1 MKQRR
6 KSFFL
11 IVAFALVSVTLLA
24 QTRTVSGVV
33 TDQRSEPLVG
43 VTVKAKGA
51 NAATMT
57 DADGRYS
64 LNVPQNVTAL
74 EVTYIGYKTDEQR
87 ISGTTVNF
95 TLQEDATSLDEVVA
109 IGYQTVRRK
118 DLTGAVSSVAG
129 EALKKIPT
137 SSVQEAL
144 TGQLAGVQVTTSEG
158 SPDAQISIRVRG
170 GGSITQ
176 SNEPLYVVDGFPVSD
191 ISSIAPSDIET
202 IDVLKD
208 ASSAAIYGA
217 RGANGVII
225 ITTKSAKAGK
235 IQVNYNGYYGIS
247 KIANPLKRLDVQDYL
262 KWQYELSLLR
272 GSKSAYEKY
281 FGAYQDMDMYANYK
295 GIDWLDQLYGNTG
308 ETLNHNVSVSGG
320 SETINFTASYAHV
333 NNDAIMKNSSYNR
346 DNLSL
351 KLGIQSSKS
360 TKIDLSARYAN
371 TNILGA
377 GSTDGSRTA
386 VGMRDSRTKLAML
399 YSPIP
404 FKVVNLDDAE
414 DDMNDNLI
422 DPFVSLRDNDR
433 KQRREALNLAGGF
446 SWQIFE
452 NFTVRTEAGLDRYN
466 SKDTRFY
473 GPTSYNSR
481 NTANGTQ
488 GMPIITVANAW
499 RNIFRNTNT
508 INYDFKAL
516 LPETHSLNLIAGEET
531 ITGNSESLAN
541 IATDYPVEF
550 TFEDCIN
557 LTGQGKAQPFDNKF
571 GATDKLISY
580 FGRINYGY
588 HDRYLL
594 SASFRADGSSKFARE
609 HRWGYFPSVSA
620 AWRISEESFME
631 GIKDA
636 VSNLKIRAS
645 FGKAGNNEIPSGTMF
660 QDYNRTTSNT
670 GWLYNDNIWAPNQE
684 IMANPKLTWETTT
697 TRNVGLDFGLIKNR
711 LYGTFDFYWNTT
723 DNLLIRYPVTGSGY
737 KFQYMN
743 VGQTENKGFEA
754 TVNWIALDKKNYGL
768 NLSFNIGF
776 NKNKVNS
783 LGGLDQITTQ
793 SYWNSEVLDDYI
805 VKVGGQIGEMQGY
818 LSDGRYEVDDFAGY
832 DESTEKWILKDGQPT
847 YSDIL
852 DANIRPG
859 SIKLQD
865 KDGDGKI
872 TAADKRVIGNAN
884 PVHVG
889 GFSINGRL
897 YGFDLTAMF
906 NWSYGNQVYN
916 ANKIEYTS
924 SSKYNYRNMID
935 MMAAGNRWTN
945 LRPDGTLSTDLNEL
959 REMNKN
965 TTLWSPY
972 MKNFILTDWA
982 VEDASFLRLNTLTLG
997 YSLPD
1002 DVVRSV
1008 KLQQVRFYI
1017 SAYNVFCLTKYT
1029 GFDPEV
1035 STRSSSSDMPTPGV
1049 DYAAYPKSRQFLF
1062 GVNLTF

>member
-6 KSFFL
+6 KSVFL
-11 IVAFALVSVTLLA
+11 AVTLLLISVTLFA

-33 TDQRSEPLVG
+33 TDRQGEPLAG
-43 VTVKAKGA
+43 VTVKAKGTTT
-51 NAATMT
+51 ATMT
-57 DADGRYS
+57 DGSGHYS
-64 LNVPQNVTAL
+64 LNVPQNASAL
-74 EVTYIGYKTDEQR
+74 ESSYVGYKPAEQR
-87 ISGTTVNF
+87 ITGGVVNF
-95 TLQEDATSLDEVVA
+95 ALQEDVTSLDEVVA
-109 IGYQTVRRK
+109 IGYQSVRRK

-129 EALKKIPT
+129 DVLNKIPT

-176 SNEPLYVVDGFPVSD
+176 SNEPLYIVDGFPVSD

-208 ASSAAIYGA
+208 ASSSAIYGA

-235 IQVNYNGYYGIS
+235 IRVNYNGYYGIS
-247 KIANPLKRLDVQDYL
+247 KIANPLNRLNVQDYL

-272 GSKSAYEKY
+272 DSKSAYEKY
-281 FGAYQDMDMYANYK
+281 FGAYEDMDMYANYQ
-295 GIDWLDQLYGNTG
+295 GIDWLDQLYGNIGQTS
-308 ETLNHNVSVSGG
+308 NHNVSVSGG
-320 SETINFTASYAHV
+320 SETFNFTASYAHID
-333 NNDAIMKNSSYNR
+333 NSAIMTNSSFNR
-346 DNLSL
+346 DNLAL
-351 KLGIQSSKS
+351 KLGVKSSES

-371 TNILGA
+371 TGILGA
-377 GSTDGSRTA
+377 GSTDGSKTA
-386 VGMRDSRTKLAML
+386 VGMRDSRTKQAML

-404 FKVVNLDDAE
+404 FQVVNLDDAE

-422 DPFVSLRDNDR
+422 DPLVSLRDNDR
-433 KQRREALNLAGGF
+433 RQRREALNIAGGF
-446 SWQIFE
+446 SWEIFK
-452 NFTVRTEAGLDRYN
+452 NFTARTEVGLDRYN
-466 SKDTRFY
+466 GKDTRFY
-473 GPTSYNSR
+473 GTTSYNSR

-488 GMPIITVANAW
+488 GMPMITVTNAW
-499 RNIFRNTNT
+499 RNVFRNTNT

-516 LPETHSLNLIAGEET
+516 LPETHSLNMIAGEET
-531 ITGNSESLAN
+531 ITGNSETLTN
-541 IATDYPVEF
+541 TATDYPVEF

-557 LTGQGKAQPFDNKF
+557 LTGQGKALPFDNKF
-571 GATDKLISY
+571 AATDRLISF
-580 FGRINYGY
+580 FGRINYSY
-588 HDRYLL
+588 NDRYLL
-594 SASFRADGSSKFARE
+594 SASFRADGSSKFPRGN
-609 HRWGYFPSVSA
+609 RWGYFPSAAV
-620 AWRISEESFME
+620 AWRISEEGFMD

-645 FGKAGNNEIPSGTMF
+645 FGQAGNNQIPSGTMF

-670 GWLYNDNIWAPNQE
+670 GWLYDTNIWAPNQE
-684 IMANPKLTWETTT
+684 IMANPKSKWEVIT
-697 TRNVGLDFGLIKNR
+697 TRNAGLDFGFIKNK
-711 LYGTFDFYWNTT
+711 LYGTLDVYWNTT
-723 DNLLIRYPVTGSGY
+723 DDLFIRYPVTGSGY
-737 KFQYMN
+737 KYQYIN
-743 VGQTENKGFEA
+743 VGQTENKGVEA

-793 SYWNSEVLDDYI
+793 AYWNSEVLDDYI
-805 VKVGGQIGEMQGY
+805 VKVGGQIGEIYGY
-818 LSDGRYEVDDFAGY
+818 LSNGRYEADDFVGY
-832 DESTEKWILKDGQPT
+832 NEGTKKWILKDGQPT

-852 DANIRPG
+852 DADIRPG

-865 KDGDGKI
+865 MDGDGKI
-872 TAADKRVIGNAN
+872 TTADKRVIGNAN
-884 PVHVG
+884 PLHVG
-889 GFSINGRL
+889 GFTINGRL

-906 NWSYGNQVYN
+906 NYSYGNQVYN

-924 SSKYNYRNMID
+924 TSKYNYRNMID
-935 MMAAGNRWTN
+935 IMAEGNRWTN
-945 LRPDGTLSTDLNEL
+945 LLPDGTLSTDLDQL

-965 TTLWSPY
+965 TTMWSPY
-972 MKNFILTDWA
+972 MKNYILTDWA

-997 YSLPD
+997 YSLPVD
-1002 DVVRSV
+1002 IVRRA

-1017 SAYNVFCLTKYT
+1017 SAYNVFCLTNYT

-1035 STRSSSSDMPTPGV
+1035 STRSSSADMPTPGV